1 VGRFTTPRRVP
12 RRLAPVLALAVVL
25 VASVPGRSQDDAECP
40 RWRAAFASMPEVR
53 VTIHTGGRAISRRAR
68 FAASAEQQAAGF
80 QCATPA
86 EIHRTL
92 ILFDFGEEI
101 LTQFHMR
108 HVPAPLDIAFVK
120 ADGRIFSI
128 LRMAP
133 SATAL
138 YGPFGPFR
146 WALEARA
153 GYFQSQGVRQGA
165 ARLSVAES
173 SRPAPK

>member
-1 VGRFTTPRRVP
+1 MERHRVAS
-12 RRLAPVLALAVVL
+12 RLAPLLGLAFIL
-25 VASVPGRSQDDAECP
+25 VMAAPGGSQNDAECP
-40 RWRAAFASMPEVR
+40 RWRAAFASMPEVL

-86 EIHRTL
+86 EIDRTL

-101 LTQFHMR
+101 VTQFHMR

-138 YGPFGPFR
+138 YGPFGAFR

-153 GYFQSQGVRQGA
+153 GYFQSHGVRQGDG
-165 ARLSVAES
+165 RLSVAGI
-173 SRPAPK
+173 SR

>member
-1 VGRFTTPRRVP
+1 MLRRVP
-12 RRLAPVLALAVVL
+12 SRLAGVLGLALVL
-25 VASVPGRSQDDAECP
+25 VAAGPGGAQDDAECP
-40 RWRAAFASMPEVR
+40 RWRAAFASMPEVL
-53 VTIHTGGRAISRRAR
+53 VTLHADDRSVSRRAR
-68 FAASAEQQAAGF
+68 FAASSEQQAAGF

-86 EIHRTL
+86 EIDRTL
-92 ILFDFGEEI
+92 ILFDFGTEI

-165 ARLSVAES
+165 ARLSVAEF
-173 SRPAPK
+173 SRRAPK